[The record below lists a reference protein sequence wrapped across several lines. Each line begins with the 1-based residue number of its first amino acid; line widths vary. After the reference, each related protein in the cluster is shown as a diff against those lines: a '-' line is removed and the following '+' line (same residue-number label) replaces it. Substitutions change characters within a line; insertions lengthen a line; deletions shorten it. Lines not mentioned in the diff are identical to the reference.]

1 MKFKFKLNIVEI
13 LSLILVTL
21 IGVSFYLI
29 GTPEYSKDKVVVAF
43 GDSLTVGYGINPPFK
58 NYVSYLSEKT
68 GILIINSGKSGDTTA
83 DALVRLKEDV
93 LDYNPDVVMILL
105 GGNDYFRNYSDEV
118 IEVNVRTMIQ
128 NIKKSRAKII
138 LIGGSRQVAPH
149 VEEVAERIVF
159 DGLVDGYVPDVLGGI
174 FLRKDLMYDG
184 AHPNDRGHK
193 IIADRILPV
202 LESVLSKLN

>member
-1 MKFKFKLNIVEI
+1 
-13 LSLILVTL
+13 
-21 IGVSFYLI
+21 
-29 GTPEYSKDKVVVAF
+29 
-43 GDSLTVGYGINPPFK
+43 
-58 NYVSYLSEKT
+58 
-68 GILIINSGKSGDTTA
+68 
-83 DALVRLKEDV
+83 
-93 LDYNPDVVMILL
+93 MILL